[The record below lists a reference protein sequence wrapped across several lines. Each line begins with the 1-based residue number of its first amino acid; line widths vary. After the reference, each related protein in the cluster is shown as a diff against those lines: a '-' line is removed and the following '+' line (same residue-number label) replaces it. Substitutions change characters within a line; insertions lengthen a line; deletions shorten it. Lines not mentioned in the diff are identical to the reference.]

1 MFHKRCFEGMPDQD
15 HKLCLQVPLY
25 HCFGS
30 VAGSLVAMHSQS
42 TIVLPS
48 ETFKPVASLEAIQKY
63 K

>member
-1 MFHKRCFEGMPDQD
+1 MPDQD